1 MVTSFDGAESVRQI
15 YCDVKK
21 LMQSA
26 YAVEVTWMQSAVA
39 AVAI

>member
-1 MVTSFDGAESVRQI
+1 MVTSFDGAERQI
-15 YCDVKK
+15 YYDVKK

-39 AVAI
+39 AGAI